1 MHVCSGTNLKTD
13 VIFSKQE
20 ESDLKKIGSIAAFL
34 SLFGAGS
41 AVAVPVNAVVELDGF
56 AYDLSLTSGN
66 YETNS
71 ALLESQVWFGDSE
84 LSGDLALAVGTQ
96 LGFGF
101 GTQPIYG
108 PAFAYSVVSGGTIAI
123 GSALNSNQTSVFN
136 YLELVDRTTPSGTS
150 FVFANSV
157 TALPVPLPAS
167 ALLLGAGFAGL
178 GMVARRRR
186 KPA

>member
-1 MHVCSGTNLKTD
+1 M
-13 VIFSKQE
+13 
-20 ESDLKKIGSIAAFL
+20 KKIGSIAAFL

-108 PAFAYSVVSGGTIAI
+108 PAFA
-123 GSALNSNQTSVFN
+123 
-136 YLELVDRTTPSGTS
+136 
-150 FVFANSV
+150 
-157 TALPVPLPAS
+157 
-167 ALLLGAGFAGL
+167 
-178 GMVARRRR
+178 
-186 KPA
+186 